1 MSHRAFA
8 MISIFLAS
16 SSAFGQTVSLE
27 ALYSPD
33 TGNITMQAVN
43 QDGSPGSLQIATFQF
58 LSPTQFLDGVV
69 ANIPAS
75 AVSLFTVL
83 NTDES
88 TYFTPARTSAEIYA
102 TSFSAPTPLFDS
114 TWDLGNVANTGLNQ
128 SQIFS
133 GFTTD
138 PDVSPGGQTL
148 AGKFLYQIQGDS
160 TFYAG
165 DVTAV
170 PEPSAIGAGV
180 LAGLLGV
187 AGLRLRRRQ
196 LADHSGRGRA

>member
-43 QDGSPGSLQIATFQF
+43 PDGSPGSLQIATFQF

-75 AVSLFTVL
+75 AVSFFTVL

-88 TYFTPARTSAEIYA
+88 TYFTPARTNAEIYA
-102 TSFSAPTPLFDS
+102 TNFSGSTPLFDS
-114 TWDLGNVANTGLNQ
+114 TWDLGNVASTGLNQ
-128 SQIFS
+128 SQIVS

-138 PDVSPGGQTL
+138 PDVSPGGQAL

-170 PEPSAIGAGV
+170 PEPSTLGAAAA
-180 LAGLLGV
+180 AGLLGV
-187 AGLRLRRRQ
+187 AGLRRLRPRRQ
-196 LADHSGRGRA
+196 LAD